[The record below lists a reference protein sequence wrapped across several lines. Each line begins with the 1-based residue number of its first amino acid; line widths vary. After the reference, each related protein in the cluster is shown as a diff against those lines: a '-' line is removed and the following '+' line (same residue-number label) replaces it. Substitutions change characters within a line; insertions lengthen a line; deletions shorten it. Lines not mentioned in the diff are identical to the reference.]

1 MLKLSKYKSVKT
13 MVQSYEKSAVPK
25 LITTLYVHF
34 TSLFT
39 LIFHWL
45 VSNCTNLLNVA
56 APLEHNQCPRK

>member
-1 MLKLSKYKSVKT
+1 

-25 LITTLYVHF
+25 LITTLYVNF
-34 TSLFT
+34 SSLFT

-45 VSNCTNLLNVA
+45 VSNCTNLRNVA